1 MRESTK
7 LPAPRRLSQR
17 TSSSCRCRARG
28 AVWSPLR
35 HWVRFIARSRPAWA
49 LADESFRHDC
59 RRGAG
64 DRYGDLCEVA
74 SRVSLTSTRAPGRGL
89 LEALCEVV
97 NDVNDVT
104 ELSAHD
110 FQPAGSPPGRSVT
123 PAATRS
129 LSTSTPRSPAHATGS
144 PAPRSATPSAN
155 ATSPPTASS
164 THHTRR
170 RPPRHCQ
177 RTLTGGRP
185 DRALDRREHP
195 APDPPHNHARV
206 GRIARQPRPRHDTP
220 RAALAAPRGERSQRE
235 RRGLNARRTTTRPRP
250 ARPSSQAVPTPV
262 PRRRRRGDRGSLLSS
277 AVDVS
282 RRSKP
287 ALCRFFRTSST
298 RQSQRS
304 KSPRQ

>member
-1 MRESTK
+1 M
-7 LPAPRRLSQR
+7 
-17 TSSSCRCRARG
+17 
-28 AVWSPLR
+28 
-35 HWVRFIARSRPAWA
+35 
-49 LADESFRHDC
+49 
-59 RRGAG
+59 
-64 DRYGDLCEVA
+64 
-74 SRVSLTSTRAPGRGL
+74 SLTSTRAPGRGL

-170 RPPRHCQ
+170 RPPRA
-177 RTLTGGRP
+177 TANAPSPAAAPT
-185 DRALDRREHP
+185 RALDRRASTRRLTHP
-195 APDPPHNHARV
+195 
-206 GRIARQPRPRHDTP
+206 
-220 RAALAAPRGERSQRE
+220 
-235 RRGLNARRTTTRPRP
+235 TTTREWVASLASHARATTRLAQPRRP
-250 ARPSSQAVPTPV
+250 SWRAITARAKRSKRATHNHTLPTRRPSSQAVPTPV